1 MRFTVSAS
9 AVLRLTIGHVLTDED
24 DEDFFKEF
32 DVDLDFDDA
41 SEEPAAAPSSMPPR
55 SPGKDEYPV
64 EAQGGDWL

>member
-1 MRFTVSAS
+1 VRFTVTAN

-41 SEEPAAAPSSMPPR
+41 SEEPAAAPSMPPP

-64 EAQGGDWL
+64 ETQGGDWL